1 MIILTFKI
9 ISFFLGVLLI
19 LVSIRGFKLFFNGD
33 LEFLGRGYKN
43 KKSAETG
50 SYVNH
55 NKMLKRSEGFVINK
69 QGKLLSNACAS
80 DAEVYLRLKGEEK
93 ISKSY

>member
-1 MIILTFKI
+1 MIIILLKI
-9 ISFFLGVLLI
+9 ISFFIGALLI

-43 KKSAETG
+43 KKCAEIG
-50 SYVNH
+50 SYINH
-55 NKMLKRSEGFVINK
+55 NKMLKRSEGFILNRK
-69 QGKLLSNACAS
+69 GKLLSNACAS

-93 ISKSY
+93 ISRSH